1 MQRKALL
8 IFTITIS
15 LIVGA
20 ALPVLLVKWRSV
32 QPASNQKRQPSLTNG
47 LITLSPDQIR
57 AAKIEIAPVTSGVLL
72 RRLLAPATLKP
83 DPDHLAR
90 VAAKVS
96 GVIAEMRVRLG
107 ADVLRDE
114 TIALIDSREVA
125 DAKSEFLAASVNH
138 DLQEQLF
145 QREKG
150 LFEKKIIAE
159 QTFLRAKTL
168 YADARVKFDL
178 ARQKLAALDLSETEI
193 TDLAQQP
200 INRLQQKAI
209 RAPIAGRVIERLVN
223 IGQPVNAES
232 QIYVLADLS
241 VLEADLAVPIGE
253 LAFIRQDQAVTLKLP
268 DGRNAS
274 GVISAISSLITPET
288 RTGHVLAS
296 FKNLD
301 LSLNPGNVLTAE
313 IALTQIA
320 VKILIPRTALQLI
333 HNQPTVFVRVRD
345 GFEER
350 QIEIG
355 ASDENAL
362 EVQEG
367 LKLGENIVSAN
378 SFVLK
383 AEAGKNEMQQGE

>member
-1 MQRKALL
+1 MQRKAFLVL
-8 IFTITIS
+8 TIAIS

-20 ALPVLLVKWRSV
+20 ALPVFLSKWRTAQTPPNQTS
-32 QPASNQKRQPSLTNG
+32 QPALTSS
-47 LITLSPDQIR
+47 LITLSPEQIR

-72 RRLLAPATLKP
+72 RRLMAPATLKP

-96 GVIAEMRVRLG
+96 GVVAEMRVRLG
-107 ADVLRDE
+107 ADVQRDE
-114 TIALIDSREVA
+114 TIAVIESREVA

-150 LFEKKIIAE
+150 LYEKKIIAE

-168 YADARVKFDL
+168 YADTKVKFDL

-200 INRLQQKAI
+200 INRLQQKTI

-223 IGQPVNAES
+223 IGQPVNPES

-241 VLEADLAVPIGE
+241 VLEADLAIPIGE
-253 LAFIRQDQAVTLKLP
+253 LAAIRQDQAVTLKLSN
-268 DGRNAS
+268 GRNAS

-296 FKNLD
+296 FKNPD

-313 IALTQIA
+313 IALTQTA
-320 VKILIPRTALQLI
+320 VKILIPRGALQLI

-355 ASDENAL
+355 ASDESAV
-362 EVQEG
+362 EVREG
-367 LKLGENIVSAN
+367 LKLGENIVIAN

>member
-20 ALPVLLVKWRSV
+20 ALPVFLDKWRSV
-32 QPASNQKRQPSLTNG
+32 QPAPNQKRQPSLTKG

-107 ADVLRDE
+107 VDVLRDE

-313 IALTQIA
+313 IALTQTA

>member
-8 IFTITIS
+8 IFSITIS

-20 ALPVLLVKWRSV
+20 ALPVFLDKWRSV
-32 QPASNQKRQPSLTNG
+32 QPAPNQKRQPSLTKG

-313 IALTQIA
+313 IALTQTA

>member
-8 IFTITIS
+8 IFSITIS

-20 ALPVLLVKWRSV
+20 ALPVFLDKWRSV
-32 QPASNQKRQPSLTNG
+32 QPAPNQKRQPSLTKG

-223 IGQPVNAES
+223 IGQPVNAET

-313 IALTQIA
+313 IALTQTA